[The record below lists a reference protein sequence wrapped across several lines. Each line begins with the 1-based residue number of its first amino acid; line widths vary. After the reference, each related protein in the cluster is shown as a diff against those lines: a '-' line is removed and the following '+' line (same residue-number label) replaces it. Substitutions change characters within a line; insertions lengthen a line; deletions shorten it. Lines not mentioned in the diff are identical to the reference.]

1 MGLSKKSKI
10 LLVDDNPINLEVLF
24 KTLEKLDAEL
34 LIAENGESA
43 LSIARKMAPDVI
55 LLDIMMP
62 GIDGYEVCR
71 QLKNDS
77 RTADSAIIFL
87 SALVDVKDKVKGF
100 DLGGVDYIT
109 KPFRGKEVI
118 ARVKSQLKICHLQHQ
133 IKHELK
139 VAQELLQQIKKR
151 LEGPLLGSSESI
163 EQLKKSITKKAKSSE
178 TLLLV
183 GAPGSGEEVV
193 ARSIHEKSQRAS
205 HAFIYVNCSLTDS
218 TEEKNIYE
226 NKFSLANGG
235 TIYLDK
241 INDLQQEDQKELCNI
256 LSKIEESKNE
266 EKTPFL
272 DVRVIAFSPIDLAD
286 KVVYMCFMAKLY
298 HLITREKLHIPSLS
312 ERRED
317 IPILAEFYAQQ
328 YSSQLGKNIESISP
342 ESLEKMISYSWL
354 GNIQELKNFIECQV
368 VLEKGSVLQ
377 IDDQALGGNSLGSY
391 NLIKKLG
398 VGGMGEVWLG
408 KHKLLA
414 RPAAIKLVSLEQMDE
429 VKEKNILLKRF
440 HREAKATAQLK
451 SPHTIELYDYGVSK
465 KGTFYYVMEYLEG
478 LDLNSIVIRFG
489 ALPPERAVMFLQ
501 QACRSL
507 IEAHQK
513 GLVHRDIKPE
523 NLFISKLGVEYDFLK
538 ILDFG
543 IVRYDK
549 DKEEEEA
556 KLTSPNKVIGSPST
570 FSPETLLG
578 QKADNRSDLYSLGCV
593 TYWMLTGSNVFKAKN
608 LMQYIVSHASK
619 IPEPPSEKSPFKI
632 PEKLDQIVLKCL
644 AKDPKERFSCA
655 SELWNELNQIEFEN
669 SWTRDRAEKWW
680 QEKLPELYK
689 QNWSSSLDSSTEEK
703 VSAEAD
709 LSLLIENYEEENRL
723 SPDCREASPTSPYF
737 VLDQSLFVTQDG
749 NQETLSKTTQLCL
762 KKGDAITRVT
772 TIEYNKAKMEKD
784 AFPIIYKD
792 KLPKNV
798 TIEKLTANGIEL
810 TKEIHFDIKDS
821 DLLIKNLDIL
831 DNLPEE
837 GSISIEYK
845 MILESPEVFEEKPNR
860 KIKVPSS
867 QE

>member
-1 MGLSKKSKI
+1 MDLSRENKI
-10 LLVDDNPINLEVLF
+10 LLVDDNPTNLEVLF
-24 KTLEKLDAEL
+24 KTLEKLDAIL
-34 LIAENGESA
+34 LIARNGESA
-43 LSIARKMAPDVI
+43 LSTAKEMVPDVI

-71 QLKNDS
+71 QLKNDPV
-77 RTADSAIIFL
+77 TADSAIIFL
-87 SALVDVKDKVKGF
+87 SALVDVNDKVKGF

-109 KPFRGKEVI
+109 KPFRAKEVI
-118 ARVKSQLKICHLQHQ
+118 ARVKSQLKICRLQHQ

-151 LEGPLLGSSESI
+151 LEGPLLGNSESI
-163 EQLKKSITKKAKSSE
+163 KYLRESITKKAKSSE
-178 TLLLV
+178 TLLLM

-205 HAFIYVNCSLTDS
+205 HAFIYVNCSLADS
-218 TEEKNIYE
+218 TEEKKIYD

-241 INDLQQEDQKELCNI
+241 INDLQQEGQEELCNI
-256 LSKIEESKNE
+256 LSKIEDSKNE

-286 KVVYMCFMAKLY
+286 KVVQMCFMTKLY
-298 HLITREKLHIPSLS
+298 HLITKEKLHIPSLA

-317 IPILAEFYAQQ
+317 IPILADFYAQQ

-342 ESLEKMISYSWL
+342 ESLEKMTSYSWP

-377 IDDQALGGNSLGSY
+377 VNDQTLGGNSLGNY

-408 KHKLLA
+408 KHKLLD
-414 RPAAIKLVSLEQMDE
+414 RPAAIKLVSLQEMLE
-429 VKEKNILLKRF
+429 VKEKNVLLKRF

-478 LDLNSIVIRFG
+478 LDLNSIVARFG
-489 ALPPERAVMFLQ
+489 PLSPERAVMFLQ

-523 NLFISKLGVEYDFLK
+523 NLFISKLGAEYDFLK

-543 IVRYDK
+543 IVRYN
-549 DKEEEEA
+549 EEEEDT

-593 TYWMLTGSNVFKAKN
+593 THWMLTGSTVFKAKN
-608 LMQYIVSHASK
+608 LTEYIVSHASK
-619 IPEPPSEKSPFKI
+619 IPEPPSQKSPFKI

-644 AKDPKERFSCA
+644 AKDPKERFSSA
-655 SELWNELNQIEFEN
+655 SELWNELNQVEFEN

-680 QEKLPELYK
+680 QEKLPELYE
-689 QNWSSSLDSSTEEK
+689 QTLESSLNSSSEEK
-703 VSAEAD
+703 VSSEAD
-709 LSLLIENYEEENRL
+709 LSLSTENYDEKNRGQ
-723 SPDCREASPTSPYF
+723 EANQTSTHF
-737 VLDQSLFVTQDG
+737 VLDQELYFTRNS
-749 NQETLSKTTQLCL
+749 NQETLSKAPFSL
-762 KKGDAITRVT
+762 KKGDTITQVM
-772 TIEYNKAKMEKD
+772 TIEYNKAKIEKD
-784 AFPIIYKD
+784 PFPIIYKD

-798 TIEKLTANGIEL
+798 NIQKLTANGVHL
-810 TKEIHFDIKDS
+810 TKGIHFDIKDN

-831 DNLPEE
+831 GNLPQE
-837 GSISIEYK
+837 GSVSIEYK
-845 MILESPEVFEEKPNR
+845 MTLENPEVFKEKSTR
-860 KIKVPSS
+860 KIRASSS
-867 QE
+867 QD